1 MMITKKVDECTF
13 YPTMTIK
20 GGTNQACAACKYQRR
35 KCAKDCALAPHFPP
49 DQPKLFQ
56 NAHRLYGVANIMKIL
71 KQVHPEKREE
81 AMRSIIYESNMC
93 AKFPVTGCMGIINQ
107 LTCQLQQAQEELR
120 YVRTHLAI
128 CKDQCQ
134 YRMPSSPQ
142 HYSCPSSQLQLGIP
156 TNADVAALTLYQ
168 QHQYPYQYASG
179 GSGGTPWVANEYL
192 ANGLNGVYID
202 ENDNMV
208 KPLRFQHPYYD
219 DNNVEQLM
227 AIQSNLVPSQ
237 AFPIHQEMDVPHDY
251 DDIPFDTIAD
261 DRQSYIESK
270 EACESSAESSFKGTQ
285 SIEHVSQNDLKS
297 AAACFSLT
305 SVK

>member
-1 MMITKKVDECTF
+1 
-13 YPTMTIK
+13 
-20 GGTNQACAACKYQRR
+20 
-35 KCAKDCALAPHFPP
+35 
-49 DQPKLFQ
+49 
-56 NAHRLYGVANIMKIL
+56 
-71 KQVHPEKREE
+71 
-81 AMRSIIYESNMC
+81 MRSIIYESNMR

-107 LTCQLQQAQEELR
+107 LNFQLQQAIEELR

-134 YRMPSSPQ
+134 YRIPPSPP
-142 HYSCPSSQLQLGIP
+142 HYSSCPSSQLQLGMP
-156 TNADVAALTLYQ
+156 SNNDASAALTIY
-168 QHQYPYQYASG
+168 QHQYQYASAG
-179 GSGGTPWVANEYL
+179 GGAAGMSFLANEYL
-192 ANGLNGVYID
+192 ANGLSAVYID
-202 ENDNMV
+202 DNDVV
-208 KPLRFQHPYYD
+208 KPLRVQHSYYS
-219 DNNVEQLM
+219 DNNVDQLM
-227 AIQSNLVPSQ
+227 AVQSNLVSSQ

-270 EACESSAESSFKGTQ
+270 EACESSAESSFKGTTQ